1 MSTMYETLV
10 DLLVTKFKVERDE
23 IQPGITFEELE
34 MDSLFMV
41 ELLLEV
47 QTTTGV
53 RISEDTATPRD
64 TIEHAADMIEK
75 QVAAAAAS

>member
-10 DLLVTKFKVERDE
+10 DLLTDKFKVERDE

-53 RISEDTATPRD
+53 RITEDTATPRD

-75 QVAAAAAS
+75 QVAAAATS